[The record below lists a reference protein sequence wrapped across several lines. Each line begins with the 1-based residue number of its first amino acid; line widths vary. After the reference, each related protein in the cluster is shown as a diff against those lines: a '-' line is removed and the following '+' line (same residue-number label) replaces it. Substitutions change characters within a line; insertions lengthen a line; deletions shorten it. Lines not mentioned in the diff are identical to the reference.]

1 MVASTLG
8 VPQNVDA
15 QPEASLEITVSWS
28 SVVGATSYNVYRGL
42 HDGTLSQIATGVTA
56 TTYHDSAGLVD
67 GQEYDYAVTASDGT
81 TESVRSDRQ
90 SATAYTCDV
99 TGTARAD
106 KVDITTPGE
115 TYCGMGGGDR
125 ITIDASDVVVLGG
138 TGNDKISVNT
148 GGGDTVDGGTGNDHV
163 QVVATDTNPTGDTID
178 GNAGNDSVTG
188 GTGGDVIDG
197 GSGNDHLSGGDGN
210 DVITGDDGNDTISG
224 GTGDDTDIGG
234 TGNDNINTGTGTD
247 MVDGGDG
254 QDQVNCSTGTPVVNP
269 DPQDTDNADCQD
281 DMSNSSASFGSVEGT
296 IVSYTPGAGG
306 SIVVDTGTAQVTIN
320 IDANTVVEAED
331 HGAPQ
336 AGDRVE
342 VEVAEG
348 TQPPVAL
355 VIHAQGPD
363 SGD

>member
-1 MVASTLG
+1 MRSVTGYTRAALCLGSVFLLGLAVPARAGASSLRSAPAVTSTLG

-15 QPEASLEITVSWS
+15 QPEASLEITVTWS
-28 SVVGATSYNVYRGL
+28 SVVGATSYNVYRGV

-56 TTYHDSAGLVD
+56 TTYQDSAGLVD

-197 GSGNDHLSGGDGN
+197 GSGNDHLNGGSGN
-210 DVITGDDGNDTISG
+210 DVVSGDDGNDKG
-224 GTGDDTDIGG
+224 MRAPGHQRRY
-234 TGNDNINTGTGTD
+234 
-247 MVDGGDG
+247 VVVLHDGGRMHDPAFGKQRDG
-254 QDQVNCSTGTPVVNP
+254 TTRFQQPDQLLHRAGIIHVHDGVR
-269 DPQDTDNADCQD
+269 NA
-281 DMSNSSASFGSVEGT
+281 
-296 IVSYTPGAGG
+296 
-306 SIVVDTGTAQVTIN
+306 AQ
-320 IDANTVVEAED
+320 
-331 HGAPQ
+331 Q
-336 AGDRVE
+336 
-342 VEVAEG
+342 
-348 TQPPVAL
+348 QPHP
-355 VIHAQGPD
+355 
-363 SGD
+363 